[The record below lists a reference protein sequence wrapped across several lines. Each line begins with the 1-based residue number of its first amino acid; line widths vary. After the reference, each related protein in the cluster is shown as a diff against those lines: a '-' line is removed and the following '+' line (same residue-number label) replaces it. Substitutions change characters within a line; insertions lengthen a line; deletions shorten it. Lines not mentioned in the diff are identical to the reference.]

1 MNKHCLEEF
10 KAHYECLDNA
20 NHQLYQCR
28 RPERVLNR
36 CVFQKIVCKAE
47 CIQVLLLTNSRDLRR
62 RYQTLPR
69 ANHLYI
75 CATIRLWPHIHMFY
89 EAERRTLAS

>member
-1 MNKHCLEEF
+1 MNKYCLEEF

-36 CVFQKIVCKAE
+36 CVFQKIVRQTQGARL
-47 CIQVLLLTNSRDLRR
+47 LLLTKSRASRR
-62 RYQTLPR
+62 QYQMLPR